1 MPLQQPKAVS
11 PRSTFQ
17 RAGAARLTTLRRPPR
32 GPGSATI
39 YLHLRPSQ
47 LNGKAFGSPRGIE
60 ESSP

>member
-11 PRSTFQ
+11 PRSTFNEPGPRGSQ
-17 RAGAARLTTLRRPPR
+17 HLRRPPR